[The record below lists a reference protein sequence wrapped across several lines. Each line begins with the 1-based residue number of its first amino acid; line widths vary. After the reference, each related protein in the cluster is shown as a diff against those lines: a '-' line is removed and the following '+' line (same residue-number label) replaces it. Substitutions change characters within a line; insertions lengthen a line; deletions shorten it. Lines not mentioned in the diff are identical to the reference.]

1 MNDILRLCETKE
13 KDYVLYDID
22 RLKHDFKSDIVKLA
36 DRYTYDSEINYPD
49 GGADSL
55 IDNWIDTLDKNALVQ
70 WKVSTHVIKSWKA
83 KVTVGGNTVILYF
96 NVQYKVFM
104 IHKYESST
112 SSLILRIPETP
123 VACLGVSYGVL
134 DTKKDSPYSEKFYD
148 IKHINYQYLE
158 NNFIARQLLHEI
170 SEIQCMSLAS
180 NRKMIKVNT
189 TEIAKSIRYVDSQ
202 SLNYDMMCQMVKIKA
217 FDEVTKALIEPND
230 RNRILILINTPSYL
244 IRMLENSYLYKCIK
258 YLTSEVS
265 TDTEQDVPIERLS
278 IMMKSRFNSFMMI
291 VQSTQ
296 MISDCRMQV
305 LNSNEQPLIRISV
318 DFLNR
323 IYEICDNAF

>member
-1 MNDILRLCETKE
+1 
-13 KDYVLYDID
+13 
-22 RLKHDFKSDIVKLA
+22 
-36 DRYTYDSEINYPD
+36 
-49 GGADSL
+49 
-55 IDNWIDTLDKNALVQ
+55 
-70 WKVSTHVIKSWKA
+70 
-83 KVTVGGNTVILYF
+83 
-96 NVQYKVFM
+96 
-104 IHKYESST
+104 
-112 SSLILRIPETP
+112 
-123 VACLGVSYGVL
+123 
-134 DTKKDSPYSEKFYD
+134 
-148 IKHINYQYLE
+148 
-158 NNFIARQLLHEI
+158 
-170 SEIQCMSLAS
+170 MSLAS